1 MKAKKIIILFF
12 SVSMGLMAPLYAQEK
27 TFCQIREKTPL
38 LQASYQE
45 VDFYLTSGEE
55 CIVKIPFLYGGRYF
69 DLSNSGGFAFE
80 IAGEKDIQEFMVG
93 LEFDGQTRFINNI
106 IEYLPLSVVDKW
118 QQAGIHRQEI
128 QSKGIKLDK
137 ITHFVIKFHK
147 RGSGKLFL
155 RNFKHL
161 PLIEGR
167 EKWEMMLFS
176 KEEFQVGD
184 ISEIGVFS
192 MGFYGDAGWKMGN
205 IYEKEKTSVPQ
216 IRELA
221 FSKPPMQGDYYVVA
235 DFNQGNQNYLG
246 GYFNDY
252 YQAPGKSYLT
262 VNSDEKRGEGK
273 SLHIDYEQELSGFSG
288 GWVHLFDFK
297 KPPAERV
304 FFDSS
309 DFTHLS
315 FWIKS
320 HETNQDVFVQLADSR
335 WEKKEDSVIVGKITD
350 FLKTGITK
358 EWQHVMMPLNQKQL
372 EAVDRKRLAGII
384 LNFRFPG
391 KGTLYIDDIAFL
403 KNEKAIVPETR
414 NLTPIRKKEITNA
427 MWIWDTPK
435 QLENEN
441 EQIELLEFCKRSN
454 IHIIFWQMQ
463 YDVFKENDTY
473 RIKFKKEEELKKFIR
488 RATSY
493 GIAIEALDGFSRFAL
508 RPWHP
513 IIFAQIEEIIAYNK
527 RVAWEERFSGI
538 HHDNEPYLIPAY
550 WGRIQEEVMIQYLEL
565 CEKVQHMVHDAGI
578 GLVYGV
584 DIPFWYE
591 ERNFDFKVP
600 VEVTWK
606 GVRKP
611 ASFHII
617 DIDDNVGIMDY
628 RTKAYG
634 ADGNITHGI
643 DEMQYAEKVGKEIF
657 IWLETF
663 YLPDE
668 TFAVFRA
675 WHKLKLAPKNLN
687 GATAE
692 IYPVDAPPE
701 AQFIERKV
709 QAHKYYLVLDQFETL
724 GIVYIRR
731 LQKDEKFR
739 DMLEDVEKMS
749 LKRTVSPSEIAVDV
763 LGSKLSFSG
772 MDREY
777 FLDTVDKN
785 HEFFSQYKS
794 FKGFAFH
801 FYETLKGLLE
811 KKQ

>member
-1 MKAKKIIILFF
+1 MKFKRVSVFF
-12 SVSMGLMAPLYAQEK
+12 VTIFMGFLTPLYSQEQ
-27 TFCQIREKTPL
+27 TFCEAQKKSPL
-38 LQASYQE
+38 LQTSREE
-45 VDFYLTSGEE
+45 VSFHLAAGEE
-55 CIVKIPFLYGGRYF
+55 CTVKIPFLDGNKYF
-69 DLSNSGGFAFE
+69 DLSTASGFAFE
-80 IAGEKDIQEFMVG
+80 ISGEKDIQEFMLG
-93 LEFDGQTRFINNI
+93 LEFDGQVRFINNI
-106 IEYLPLSVVDKW
+106 IEYLPLSVVDQW
-118 QQAGIHRQEI
+118 QQAGIHIQEM

-137 ITHFVIKFHK
+137 ITHFVIKFNK

-155 RNFKHL
+155 RNFKKI
-161 PLIEGR
+161 PLIEGAQ
-167 EKWEMMLFS
+167 KWEMMLFS
-176 KEEFQVGD
+176 KKEFGISD
-184 ISEIGVFS
+184 ISEVGVLS

-205 IYEKEKTSVPQ
+205 IYKKEKDQNIQ
-216 IRELA
+216 IKERA
-221 FSKPPMQGDYYVVA
+221 FVKPPMQGDYFVVA

-252 YQAPGKSYLT
+252 YQGPSKSYLT
-262 VNSDEKRGEGK
+262 VNSKEKRGEGK
-273 SLHIDYEQELSGFSG
+273 SLQIDYQQELVGFSG
-288 GWVHLFDFK
+288 GWIHLFDFK
-297 KPPAERV
+297 KPPEERV

-320 HETNQDVFVQLADSR
+320 DEAKQDVFVQLADSR
-335 WEKKEDSVIVGKITD
+335 WEKKEDSVVIGKVTD
-350 FLKTGITK
+350 FLKTGITR
-358 EWQHVMMPLNQKQL
+358 EWQHVVMPLNQKQL
-372 EAVDRKRLAGII
+372 EVVDRKRLAGII
-384 LNFRFPG
+384 FNFRFPG
-391 KGTLYIDDIAFL
+391 KGRLYIDDLAFL
-403 KNEKAIVPETR
+403 SNDKTVVPETI
-414 NLTPIRKKEITNA
+414 NLTPIQKKKITNA
-427 MWIWDTPK
+427 MWIWDTQK

-441 EQIELLEFCKRSN
+441 EQIELLEFCNRNN
-454 IHIIFWQMQ
+454 IHIIFWQLQ
-463 YDVFKENDTY
+463 YDIVKENGVY
-473 RIKFKKEEELKKFIR
+473 HIRFKKEEELKKIIR

-527 RVAWEERFSGI
+527 RVAPEERFSGI

-550 WGRIQEEVMIQYLEL
+550 WGRVQEDVMTQYLEL
-565 CEKVQHMVHDAGI
+565 CEKVQKMVHDSGT

-611 ASFHII
+611 ASYHII
-617 DIDDNVGIMDY
+617 DIVDNVGIMDY

-643 DEMQYAEKVGKEIF
+643 DEVKYAAHVGKTIY
-657 IWLETF
+657 IGLETF

-668 TFAVFRA
+668 NFAVFRTK
-675 WHKLKLAPKNLN
+675 HKLKLAPKNSGNVEKPLS
-687 GATAE
+687 E
-692 IYPVDAPPE
+692 DELQPE
-701 AQFIERKV
+701 EQFVEKKILS
-709 QAHKYYLVLDQFETL
+709 HKYYLIQDQFETL
-724 GIVYIRR
+724 GIIYVRR
-731 LQKDEKFR
+731 LQKNEQFR

-749 LKRTVSPSEIAVDV
+749 SKKTVVPSEIAVDV
-763 LGSKLSFSG
+763 PGSKLSFSG
-772 MDREY
+772 MEKDY

-801 FYETLKGLLE
+801 FYEPLKDLLE
-811 KKQ
+811 RKQ